1 MLLLEANRPVSR
13 DRLIDGLWG
22 AQSPPTAQRS
32 LETYISRLRAL
43 LGADRI
49 VKRAPG
55 YLARIEPGELD
66 LDRFEG
72 LVERSR
78 AESRAGDLSTA
89 SRTLE
94 EALGLW
100 RGLPLADLIYE
111 PFALVETERLEELRM
126 RALEERIDAD
136 LELGGGAAL
145 VQELETLVRAHPLR
159 ERQIAQLMLAL
170 YRAGRQADALAV
182 FRAARQRL
190 VEALGLEPGLELQA
204 LHRQILERDPSLTL
218 ARPQSSLPTRR
229 SSRSHRRR
237 LGAAALVGVVIIAV
251 TGIVVT
257 VESQGTRGVPHP
269 ITSSGLIALNA
280 GPYSRPR
287 ALGVASAPAAIA
299 TAAGTVWLADA
310 GSGAL
315 SRVDLGTGRSVDSI
329 PVGGDP
335 GTIAIGGGSIW
346 SASVPGDELD
356 RVDPA
361 TGKVTQRIPLGA
373 ARASALSFANGAVWV
388 ADLAGSSLIEVDAA
402 TGAVRRTLA
411 LDLRPTALA
420 LARGAIW
427 VASYDSGTVEQV
439 DLRRGETITTV
450 HVGNGPVSLAV
461 TPGSVWVANA
471 LDSTVSRIETAHG
484 TVAATIPVG
493 SGPSALAVDDGDVWV
508 ASEYAASVSRI
519 DPARNVIAHVTRL
532 GGAPT
537 TLAASDGTVYVG
549 LRPLIRHRGGTLV
562 LLHTR
567 PISIDPALQFDLLPL
582 QSDALTRDGLVT
594 YNHVSGPAGI
604 RLVPDLAVSLPAV
617 TDGGTTYTFRLR
629 PGIRYSDGRPVRAAD
644 FRRALERVF
653 RLASDGS
660 HTLGSLVGVEACQQF
675 NPIRC
680 DLSRGI
686 STDEV
691 ARTVTFHLSSPDPDF
706 LSSLTAPFATPVPP
720 ALPSTTSASIPSRAP
735 GLTRSRAR
743 ATTPSDTSGTRSS
756 ASGRTRP
763 GQTATRTASSC
774 GSDSRQL
781 RRSGRCRQVA
791 PTGPPTISLLEL
803 LPAIRTRFASQDPP
817 LRDPRDRLLPV
828 QHEPPAIR

>member
-1 MLLLEANRPVSR
+1 M
-13 DRLIDGLWG
+13 
-22 AQSPPTAQRS
+22 
-32 LETYISRLRAL
+32 
-43 LGADRI
+43 
-49 VKRAPG
+49 
-55 YLARIEPGELD
+55 
-66 LDRFEG
+66 
-72 LVERSR
+72 
-78 AESRAGDLSTA
+78 
-89 SRTLE
+89 
-94 EALGLW
+94 
-100 RGLPLADLIYE
+100 
-111 PFALVETERLEELRM
+111 
-126 RALEERIDAD
+126 
-136 LELGGGAAL
+136 
-145 VQELETLVRAHPLR
+145 
-159 ERQIAQLMLAL
+159 
-170 YRAGRQADALAV
+170 
-182 FRAARQRL
+182 
-190 VEALGLEPGLELQA
+190 
-204 LHRQILERDPSLTL
+204 
-218 ARPQSSLPTRR
+218 
-229 SSRSHRRR
+229 
-237 LGAAALVGVVIIAV
+237 
-251 TGIVVT
+251 
-257 VESQGTRGVPHP
+257 
-269 ITSSGLIALNA
+269 
-280 GPYSRPR
+280 
-287 ALGVASAPAAIA
+287 
-299 TAAGTVWLADA
+299 
-310 GSGAL
+310 
-315 SRVDLGTGRSVDSI
+315 
-329 PVGGDP
+329 
-335 GTIAIGGGSIW
+335 
-346 SASVPGDELD
+346 PGDELD

-629 PGIRYSDGRPVRAAD
+629 PGIRYSDGR
-644 FRRALERVF
+644 
-653 RLASDGS
+653 
-660 HTLGSLVGVEACQQF
+660 AC
-675 NPIRC
+675 
-680 DLSRGI
+680 
-686 STDEV
+686 
-691 ARTVTFHLSSPDPDF
+691 
-706 LSSLTAPFATPVPP
+706 
-720 ALPSTTSASIPSRAP
+720 
-735 GLTRSRAR
+735 TRSRLSTRAR
-743 ATTPSDTSGTRSS
+743 ARVPPRLRWQPHARQPRGRRGMPAVQPYPLRPLARDQHRRGRPD
-756 ASGRTRP
+756 GDLPPELRRTR
-763 GQTATRTASSC
+763 
-774 GSDSRQL
+774 
-781 RRSGRCRQVA
+781 
-791 PTGPPTISLLEL
+791 IS
-803 LPAIRTRFASQDPP
+803 
-817 LRDPRDRLLPV
+817 
-828 QHEPPAIR
+828 